1 MWCRG
6 LDVEWSVSRLMMLL
20 LTRSS
25 GWRQTEEQPL
35 RISRR
40 LLQTSNEKLT
50 HTRTYTPPTFHLH
63 RFFAV
68 RLGAPGTKKAQFA
81 AALLSPSRTGFCV
94 LPRSKRIPAGP
105 WDYTLSSNFYT
116 VFCLSSLTHCALK
129 QVKYTQFINSYVKC
143 LTLFLWAV
151 SINLQWHLRRL

>member
-1 MWCRG
+1 MQRSGCWVVG
-6 LDVEWSVSRLMMLL
+6 EPPHDAPPNALLRLKTDGGTASEDQPTALADL
-20 LTRSS
+20 QWKAHSHAHIHASDFPSASFLRCSS
-25 GWRQTEEQPL
+25 
-35 RISRR
+35 
-40 LLQTSNEKLT
+40 
-50 HTRTYTPPTFHLH
+50 
-63 RFFAV
+63 V
-68 RLGAPGTKKAQFA
+68 RLEQKKAQFA

-94 LPRSKRIPAGP
+94 LPRSKRIAAGP

-143 LTLFLWAV
+143 LTLFPWAV